1 VDELVTQFL
10 VEERIKANK
19 ETLIVLDALRR
30 MRKSQGGVGAP
41 LEIPR
46 ELQTAIV
53 ITDAD
58 AAQNKPLVFPT
69 IKVNDI

>member
-1 VDELVTQFL
+1 MDELVTQFL
-10 VEERIKANK
+10 VEERVRANK
-19 ETLIVLDALRR
+19 ETLTVLEALRK

-41 LEIPR
+41 LEVPR

-58 AAQNKPLVFPT
+58 ASQNKPLVFPT
-69 IKVNDI
+69 IKVDD